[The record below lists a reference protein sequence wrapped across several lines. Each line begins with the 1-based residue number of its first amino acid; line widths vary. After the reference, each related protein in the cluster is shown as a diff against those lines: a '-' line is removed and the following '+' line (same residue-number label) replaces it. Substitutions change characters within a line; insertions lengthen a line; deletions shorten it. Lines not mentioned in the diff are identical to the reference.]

1 VKSCEGPF
9 LEILF
14 KAQFKFSKGP
24 NLAWGYK
31 REQDTECHIG
41 IKTIT
46 QPTVKTGPHNMS
58 EVEQNTTK
66 PKRSVWIRLWPLY
79 IIAAG
84 LFFAISQGWHK
95 QLSFQAL
102 GENAVYLNSLVE
114 NNFWLVLLAFIG
126 IYIAATAFMV
136 PASAL
141 TIGGGFLFGVY
152 VGAPAVIV
160 GATIG
165 ACVLFIAAKTSL
177 GATLKGIAG
186 PFLSKMEKG
195 FNENALSYMFTLR
208 LIPIFPFAV
217 VNIAPAI
224 LGAKFRDYFITTA
237 LGIIPG
243 TIAYTL
249 IGSGLR
255 GTLLDAAEKGEA
267 ADVGALVGS
276 AAANFIPA
284 FFALAF
290 VALLPTIYKKI
301 FKKNSTPA

>member
-1 VKSCEGPF
+1 
-9 LEILF
+9 
-14 KAQFKFSKGP
+14 
-24 NLAWGYK
+24 
-31 REQDTECHIG
+31 
-41 IKTIT
+41 
-46 QPTVKTGPHNMS
+46 MS
-58 EVEQNTTK
+58 EIEKASCK
-66 PKRSVWIRLWPLY
+66 PKRSVWLRLWPLY
-79 IIAAG
+79 IIIAG
-84 LFFAISQGWHK
+84 LAFAISQGWHK

-102 GENAVYLNSLVE
+102 GENAVYLNNLVE
-114 NNFWLVLLAFIG
+114 NNFWLVFFAFIG
-126 IYIAATAFMV
+126 IYIVATAFMV

-152 VGAPAVIV
+152 VGAPAVII

-165 ACVLFIAAKTSL
+165 ACLLFTAAKTSL

-186 PFLSKMEKG
+186 PFISKMEKG

-208 LIPIFPFAV
+208 LIPIFPFSV

-224 LGAKFRDYFITTA
+224 LGAKFRDYFIATA
-237 LGIIPG
+237 LGMVPG

-255 GTLLDAAEKGEA
+255 GTLLEAAEKGKTE
-267 ADVGALVGS
+267 DVGALVSS

-290 VALLPTIYKKI
+290 VAFIPTLYKKF
-301 FKKNSTPA
+301 FKKGVKPV

>member
-1 VKSCEGPF
+1 MNEPII
-9 LEILF
+9 EIPLSMTS
-14 KAQFKFSKGP
+14 KA
-24 NLAWGYK
+24 
-31 REQDTECHIG
+31 DTL
-41 IKTIT
+41 
-46 QPTVKTGPHNMS
+46 S
-58 EVEQNTTK
+58 EK
-66 PKRSVWIRLWPLY
+66 PKRSVWLRLWPLY
-79 IIAAG
+79 IIALG
-84 LFFAISQGWHK
+84 LAFAISQGWHK

-102 GENAVYLNSLVE
+102 GENAVYLNNLVE
-114 NNFWLVLLAFIG
+114 KNFWLVLLAFIG

-152 VGAPAVIV
+152 VGAPAVII

-165 ACVLFIAAKTSL
+165 ACVLFMAAKTSL

-186 PFLSKMEKG
+186 PFLVKMEKG

-217 VNIAPAI
+217 VNIAPAV
-224 LGAKFRDYFITTA
+224 LGAKFRDYFITTS

-255 GTLLDAAEKGEA
+255 STLLDAAEKGET

-290 VALLPTIYKKI
+290 VAFIPTLYKKI
-301 FKKNSTPA
+301 FKKETVDV

>member
-1 VKSCEGPF
+1 
-9 LEILF
+9 
-14 KAQFKFSKGP
+14 
-24 NLAWGYK
+24 
-31 REQDTECHIG
+31 
-41 IKTIT
+41 
-46 QPTVKTGPHNMS
+46 MS
-58 EVEQNTTK
+58 ENIPDTQQGEGQAAGQ
-66 PKRSVWIRLWPLY
+66 PKRPIWIRLWPLY
-79 IIAAG
+79 IIIAG
-84 LFFAISQGWHK
+84 LVLAISQGWQK
-95 QLSFQAL
+95 ELSFQAL

-114 NNFWLVLLAFIG
+114 NNFWLVLFAFIG

-165 ACVLFIAAKTSL
+165 ACVLFLAARTSL
-177 GATLKGIAG
+177 GAALKGIAG
-186 PFLSKMEKG
+186 PFLAKMEKG

-255 GTLLDAAEKGEA
+255 GTLLDAAEKGET

-290 VALLPTIYKKI
+290 VAFIPTLYKKF
-301 FKKNSTPA
+301 FKKESGKA